1 MWWVAGRSH
10 VHFIATLWSNLQKC
24 ARFQAKLKFPSWT
37 ECGNTKHVLFDKK
50 NKRRHFKGVKEA
62 RKEGALGLQILSQ
75 ENISCHRKTFPVTR
89 GHFHSQK
96 EISCQRKKFPVTGT
110 ISCQRKKFHLKRQNF
125 KLQEEIFSDKK
136 KFPVTDRKFLLKE
149 IIIYQRKKFSAS
161 IKRLTK
167 LNQYFVLMTHCQ

>member
-1 MWWVAGRSH
+1 MLNMYYLTKKTKGGILRGLRRQGRRGLWVS
-10 VHFIATLWSNLQKC
+10 
-24 ARFQAKLKFPSWT
+24 KF
-37 ECGNTKHVLFDKK
+37 
-50 NKRRHFKGVKEA
+50 
-62 RKEGALGLQILSQ
+62 
-75 ENISCHRKTFPVTR
+75 CHRKTFPVTGR
-89 GHFHSQK
+89 HFLSQK
-96 EISCQRKKFPVTGT
+96 EISCHRKKFPVTGT

-149 IIIYQRKKFSAS
+149 IIIYQRKKFSAF

>member
-1 MWWVAGRSH
+1 MCVQGVLEKRPTDIH
-10 VHFIATLWSNLQKC
+10 TVMSN
-24 ARFQAKLKFPSWT
+24 FAKLSSSWLVQSIRKVLRMVSVILVNVLIVSPLNKNF
-37 ECGNTKHVLFDKK
+37 ENAKHVLFDQK

-125 KLQEEIFSDKK
+125 KL
-136 KFPVTDRKFLLKE
+136 
-149 IIIYQRKKFSAS
+149 
-161 IKRLTK
+161 
-167 LNQYFVLMTHCQ
+167 